1 MLSGDQDGRRTS
13 VDGSRTGGQGGRAD
27 PAGCARQRAAR
38 RLQCAARML
47 WCDDDVLL
55 AYADLV
61 DAVDDLRRAW
71 RRHPDKARLE
81 HAQMLIEERM
91 GHALEERAQDE
102 AEIATHDAYVA
113 VVALGQLLLGE
124 REVREAEM
132 REAWDERETW
142 SGDGPGAGGEE
153 LDHAWRMM
161 GVMLDAMT
169 GYVSS
174 ADDALRRVLLEGE
187 ALEDALARLESAGA

>member
-1 MLSGDQDGRRTS
+1 
-13 VDGSRTGGQGGRAD
+13 
-27 PAGCARQRAAR
+27 
-38 RLQCAARML
+38 
-47 WCDDDVLL
+47 
-55 AYADLV
+55 
-61 DAVDDLRRAW
+61 
-71 RRHPDKARLE
+71 
-81 HAQMLIEERM
+81 MLIEERM

-102 AEIATHDAYVA
+102 AEIAVHDAFVG

-142 SGDGPGAGGEE
+142 STWPEDGPSVGGEE
-153 LDHAWRMM
+153 LDHAWRMV

-169 GYVSS
+169 SYVSW

-187 ALEDALARLESAGA
+187 ALEDALARLESMRA

>member
-1 MLSGDQDGRRTS
+1 MLS
-13 VDGSRTGGQGGRAD
+13 
-27 PAGCARQRAAR
+27 
-38 RLQCAARML
+38 
-47 WCDDDVLL
+47 CDDDVLL
-55 AYADLV
+55 SYADLV
-61 DAVDDLRRAW
+61 DAIDDLRRAW

-81 HAQMLIEERM
+81 QAQMLIEERM
-91 GHALEERAQDE
+91 GHALDERAQDE

-132 REAWDERETW
+132 RETEMREAEMREAWGERETW

-187 ALEDALARLESAGA
+187 ALEDALARLERAGA

>member
-1 MLSGDQDGRRTS
+1 MLS
-13 VDGSRTGGQGGRAD
+13 
-27 PAGCARQRAAR
+27 
-38 RLQCAARML
+38 
-47 WCDDDVLL
+47 CDDDVLL
-55 AYADLV
+55 SYADLV
-61 DAVDDLRRAW
+61 DAIDDLRRAW

-81 HAQMLIEERM
+81 QAQMLIEERM
-91 GHALEERAQDE
+91 GHALDERAQDE

-132 REAWDERETW
+132 REAEMREAEMREAEMREAEMREVCGERETW
-142 SGDGPGAGGEE
+142 SGDGPGAGDEE